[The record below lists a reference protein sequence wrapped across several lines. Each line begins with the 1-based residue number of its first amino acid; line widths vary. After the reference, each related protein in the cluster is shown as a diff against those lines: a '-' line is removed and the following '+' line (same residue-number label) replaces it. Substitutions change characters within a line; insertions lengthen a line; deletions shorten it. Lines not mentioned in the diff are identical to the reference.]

1 MKRILIAVVLGF
13 LGGFSFNTNC
23 LGGPGAFDPTFNAI
37 VNGPVYATVVQPNS
51 RILIAGS
58 FATVN
63 NVSRGRIARLF
74 SDGSLDLTFLTNS
87 SGASSTVRAMIV
99 QPDGRI
105 LIGGDFSN
113 VNNQT
118 RFGVARLNVDG
129 SLDGTFTATNS
140 FSGSVRALALQADGK
155 VLLGGGFSLQSGRYV
170 NLVRLN
176 TDGSVD
182 TSLNTNLFISGTIN
196 ALAVQTDGRILVGGT
211 FSSIG
216 FGLFRNNIAR
226 IETDGTPDVTFP
238 DSKSAG
244 TGGAVNSIIVQNDA
258 KILIAGAFSSVNST
272 SRGRIARLNV
282 DGTLDNTFNTS
293 GAGSTVY
300 CLALQDN
307 GNVFLGGIVSSYN
320 GTFRNGL
327 ARTFPDGT
335 LDTTFLN
342 GQSGA
347 QPVDCVAFQPDG
359 KLLVG
364 GEFFSIN
371 NTNRSYLARLYGDLY
386 PPEII
391 TQPQSKSTNA
401 GASVTFTVNANN
413 QTAVNYQWRKNG
425 ADIPGANLNVYSLFN
440 VQLADSGSYTA
451 FLTDSAGGTTSSNA
465 VLVVGIPPVITSQP
479 ASLVVTQG
487 QTATFTVGVSGVPLS
502 YQWFKYPG
510 TPLLGTTNAT
520 YSIASAVEN
529 SAGSYWVVASNFLG
543 KATSSIVTLTVIA
556 PPTIISQP
564 SSITVGE
571 GSNAVISALIDGTTV
586 TTQWYKN
593 GTPRGSLD
601 TRSGQTIR
609 SFPINN
615 AQFSDAAD
623 YFFTASNIMGVVTS
637 QVATVTIQRYP
648 PFINTQPASQNVP
661 VGSQMTVFVD
671 ASGTTLNYQWQKD
684 GFDIVG
690 ETAPLLLRTNVALT
704 DAGSYTVLISNP
716 LASITSAVAVVNV
729 GYAPTFTNQPVSVT
743 NLIGGTATFSAA
755 ADGTA
760 PIQLLWLFNGNP
772 LDGQT
777 NATLTLTNL
786 QTTNAGIYALTATN
800 AFGGT
805 NSSDALLTVAI
816 PSVIAGLSGPT
827 PNLQI
832 SGAPSATCII
842 ETASSLTPPITW
854 QPMTTNVMGADG
866 TWIFVD
872 TNGIANPEIYYRVN
886 VGYH

>member
-1 MKRILIAVVLGF
+1 MKRILIAVVVGF
-13 LGGFSFNTNC
+13 LGGFSFTTNC
-23 LGGPGAFDPTFNAI
+23 LAGPGAIDPTFNAV

-58 FATVN
+58 FSTVN
-63 NVSRGRIARLF
+63 NISRGRIARLF
-74 SDGSLDLTFLTNS
+74 SDGSLDLTFLTNA
-87 SGASSTVRAMIV
+87 SGASSMVRAMVV

-105 LIGGDFSN
+105 LIGGDFST
-113 VNNQT
+113 VNSQT

-129 SLDGTFTATNS
+129 TLDGTFTATNS
-140 FSGSVRALALQADGK
+140 FSGSVRAIALQADGK
-155 VLLGGGFSLQSGRYV
+155 VLLGGSFNVQSGRYV
-170 NLVRLN
+170 NLIRLN

-182 TSLNTNLFISGTIN
+182 TSINTNLFISGTIN

-216 FGLFRNNIAR
+216 FGLTRNNIAR
-226 IETDGTPDVTFP
+226 LETDGTPDVTFP
-238 DSKSAG
+238 NSSSTGAG
-244 TGGAVNSIIVQNDA
+244 GGVNSIIVQNDG
-258 KILIAGAFSSVNST
+258 KILIAGAFTSVNST

-282 DGTLDNTFNTS
+282 DGSLDNTFNNS
-293 GAGSTVY
+293 GASSTVY
-300 CLALQDN
+300 CMATQDN
-307 GNVFLGGIVSSYN
+307 GNVFLGGIFSSYN
-320 GTFRNGL
+320 GTFRSGL

-347 QPVDCVAFQPDG
+347 QPVDCSAFQSDG

-391 TQPQSKSTNA
+391 TQPQSKSTNV

-413 QTAVNYQWRKNG
+413 PTPVNFQWRKNG
-425 ADIPGANLNVYSLFN
+425 ADIPGATLNAYPLFN
-440 VQLADSGSYTA
+440 VQLADTGSYSA

-465 VLVVGIPPVITSQP
+465 VLVVGIPPVIANQP

-487 QTATFTVGVSGVPLS
+487 QTATFTVGVSGTPLS

-510 TPLLGTTNAT
+510 PPVIGATNAT
-520 YSIASAVEN
+520 YSIASTTQNN
-529 SAGSYWVVASNFLG
+529 SGSYWVVATNFLG

-556 PPTIISQP
+556 PATIVAQP
-564 SSITVGE
+564 ASITVGE
-571 GSNAVISALIDGTTV
+571 GSNAVINATVDGTTV

-593 GTPRGSLD
+593 GVPSGSLD
-601 TRSGQTIR
+601 TRSGQTLR
-609 SFPINN
+609 SYPINN

-623 YFFTASNIMGVVTS
+623 YFFIASNIFGVVTS
-637 QVATVTIQRYP
+637 QVATVTIQRFP
-648 PFINTQPASQNVP
+648 PIINTQPASQNVP
-661 VGSQMTVFVD
+661 VGGQMTVFVE
-671 ASGTTLNYQWQKD
+671 AAGTTLNYQWQKD

-704 DAGSYTVLISNP
+704 DAGSYTVTISNP
-716 LASITSAVAVVNV
+716 LTTITSAVAVVNV
-729 GYAPTFTNQPVSVT
+729 GYAPTITNQPVSVT
-743 NLIGGTATFSAA
+743 NLVGGTATFSGA

-777 NATLTLTNL
+777 NATLTVTNL
-786 QTTNAGIYALTATN
+786 QTTNTGIYALTATN

-805 NSSDALLTVAI
+805 NSSDALLTVVI
-816 PSVIAGLSGPT
+816 PSVIASLSSQT
-827 PNLQI
+827 PSLQI
-832 SGAPSATCII
+832 SGAPNATCVI

-854 QPMTTNVMGADG
+854 QPVLTNTMAADG
-866 TWIFVD
+866 TWSFVD
-872 TNGIANPEIYYRVN
+872 TNGITNPEIYYRVN